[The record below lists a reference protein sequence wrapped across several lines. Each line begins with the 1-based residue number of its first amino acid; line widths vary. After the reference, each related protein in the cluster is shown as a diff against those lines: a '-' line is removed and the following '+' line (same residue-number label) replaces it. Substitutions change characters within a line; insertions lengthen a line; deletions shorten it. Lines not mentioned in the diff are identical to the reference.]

1 MAPEFS
7 VRSESVDVEQIMKQ
21 IRQRIRDKRGV
32 DYTEDEIREL
42 ASVKLEKFL
51 DPSRVRSELLTYY
64 RQARSAPAG
73 TLIPEAPPNY
83 VFEDETPYASSPG
96 AGGRAIRL
104 VRRLLNPLLKFFINP
119 NPIIHVLNMQGQ
131 INAQNTRRID
141 HLLVA
146 EQLNFEIIHNLVVEM
161 TRLAIEV
168 KNLKMRVES
177 LSGRLDFNERRAR
190 ALESVVQYKPGSGPA
205 AETARGAAQAPV
217 RSVAQP
223 AAQHGGGQAPRGNGE
238 APAQPQ
244 PQGQAPGG
252 GVKGEAQRARR
263 RRRRRGRGGAGGPQ
277 AGGAPEAGEPRADAE
292 SGADELNFD
301 DAAGSDAPRSGDVA
315 GSDAPRSED
324 TAGSHAPRSGDA
336 AGSDAPRSGD
346 AAGSDAPRPD
356 EGGREE
362 SRGSAAAGPDEP
374 VGQ

>member
-7 VRSESVDVEQIMKQ
+7 VRSDAVDVEQIMKQ

-42 ASVKLEKFL
+42 ASVKLETFL

-73 TLIPEAPPNY
+73 TLIPPAPPNY

-104 VRRLLNPLLKFFINP
+104 VRKLLNPLLKFFINP

-177 LSGRLDFNERRAR
+177 LSGRLDFTERRAR
-190 ALESVVQYKPGSGPA
+190 SFESVVQYKPGSGPA
-205 AETARGAAQAPV
+205 AEGGRGAAPLPARVAAP
-217 RSVAQP
+217 AP
-223 AAQHGGGQAPRGNGE
+223 AHGGGQPPRESRGQ
-238 APAQPQ
+238 APAPSPAPDQ
-244 PQGQAPGG
+244 PQGGA
-252 GVKGEAQRARR
+252 VIKGEAQRARR
-263 RRRRRGRGGAGGPQ
+263 RRRRRGRGSA
-277 AGGAPEAGEPRADAE
+277 AAPEAGGGPEGGAPQADAQA
-292 SGADELNFD
+292 GADDLNFD
-301 DAAGSDAPRSGDVA
+301 EPSRGGSPRS
-315 GSDAPRSED
+315 
-324 TAGSHAPRSGDA
+324 
-336 AGSDAPRSGD
+336 
-346 AAGSDAPRPD
+346 D

-362 SRGSAAAGPDEP
+362 SRGPSAAGPDEP
-374 VGQ
+374 TDQ